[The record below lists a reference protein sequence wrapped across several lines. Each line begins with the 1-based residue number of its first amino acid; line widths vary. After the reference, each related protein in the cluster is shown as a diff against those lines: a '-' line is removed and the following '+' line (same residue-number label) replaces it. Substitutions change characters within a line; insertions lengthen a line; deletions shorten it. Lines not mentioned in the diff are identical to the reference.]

1 MKKRILFLL
10 LFLMLLA
17 SCSKGNVQNNKI
29 SGTYEIATQLV
40 YELWEVDYT
49 TFTEERMR
57 EFAAQYFEPSYREDF
72 LSNPEENV
80 DIEHVQ
86 QTKLISHVLEV
97 QNKGGE
103 VVELDG
109 QTFYAQDLQMRVH
122 IQQFLPKD
130 PGAYIYQEGETY
142 TLDYRIFF
150 IEETDASYIAG
161 FTYGLP
167 EAEKAPLT
175 AQQRQEM
182 LNLAK
187 AYIDLRYNL
196 AYETAL
202 VEDIWKFYEE
212 NVDYAFLL
220 QDGITKASITEM
232 ISEYKA
238 YHVHITCNDSV
249 FTAQDKPV
257 TVELQGEIFSYY
269 AVEVEF
275 TYQIEADDSFY
286 IDKMLEPIKT
296 LKEIIYFD
304 IGPMEEV
311 YIVFARYVS

>member
-1 MKKRILFLL
+1 MKKRIPFILLVLL
-10 LFLMLLA
+10 LV

-29 SGTYEIATQLV
+29 SDTYEIATQLV
-40 YELWEVDYT
+40 YELWEVDYA
-49 TFTEERMR
+49 TFTEESMR
-57 EFAAQYFEPSYREDF
+57 EFATQYFEPGYREDF

-103 VVELDG
+103 TVEVDG
-109 QTFYAQDLQMRVH
+109 QTFYAQDLQMRVE
-122 IQQFLPKD
+122 IRKFLPED
-130 PGAYIYQEGETY
+130 PSAYIYQEGETY
-142 TLDYRIFF
+142 TQNYRIFF
-150 IEETDASYIAG
+150 TEQTDASYIAG

-175 AQQRQEM
+175 AQQRQQM
-182 LNLAK
+182 LSMAK

-196 AYETAL
+196 AYETASA
-202 VEDIWKFYEE
+202 EAIWKFYEE

-220 QDGITKASITEM
+220 QDGITKNSIIKM
-232 ISEYKA
+232 VSEYKE
-238 YHVHITCNDSV
+238 YHVNITCNDSV

-257 TVELQGEIFSYY
+257 EVEIQEEILSCY
-269 AVEVEF
+269 AVEVEY

-286 IDKMLEPIKT
+286 TDKMLEPTKS

-304 IGPMEEV
+304 TGFLEEV
-311 YIVFARYVS
+311 YIVFAKYVS